1 MKSFLKSTGGKG
13 LHTLAPLTPKL
24 GWAEIKAFAK
34 GVADGLV
41 AARPD
46 RYTANPLK
54 RTRKDKIFID
64 YLRNQRGGSA
74 IANFSTRA
82 RAGAPVAAP
91 LAWGELK
98 ALKVAAPYD
107 ANTMPQRLTRLR
119 QDPWEGFFTTRQS
132 INAKALKALGL
143 A

>member
-1 MKSFLKSTGGKG
+1 MWWRRSHRSSAGT
-13 LHTLAPLTPKL
+13 
-24 GWAEIKAFAK
+24 EIKAFAK
-34 GVADGLV
+34 AVADGLV

-54 RTRKDKIFID
+54 RTRKDKIFVD

-91 LAWGELK
+91 LAWDELRG
-98 ALKVAAPYD
+98 LKMAAPYD
-107 ANTMPQRLTRLR
+107 VKPCRSAQAAEARPVGGIFLDPPVDQR
-119 QDPWEGFFTTRQS
+119 QGYEGAR
-132 INAKALKALGL
+132 N
-143 A
+143 